1 VSATRY
7 PGHLSWADTR
17 RAAAVLKA
25 AHEASTRSQ
34 RDIAAELGWS
44 PAKVAQAENAIA
56 RMTPADALALA
67 RAVGADLSGLGLAA
81 LENPEADGNEDEQ
94 AG

>member
-1 VSATRY
+1 MSATRY
-7 PGHLSWADTR
+7 PGYLTWPDTR

-25 AHEASTRSQ
+25 AHEASGRQQ
-34 RDIAAELGWS
+34 RDVAAELGWS

-67 RAVGADLSGLGLAA
+67 AVLGADLSGLGLAGLSG
-81 LENPEADGNEDEQ
+81 LELTDGKTE
-94 AG
+94 